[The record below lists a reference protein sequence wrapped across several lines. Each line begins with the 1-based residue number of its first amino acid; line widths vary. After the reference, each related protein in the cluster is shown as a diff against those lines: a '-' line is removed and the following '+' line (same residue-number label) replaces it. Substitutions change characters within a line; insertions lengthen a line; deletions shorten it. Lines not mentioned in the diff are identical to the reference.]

1 VATLTPLQLI
11 AGAGLANNTALA
23 VSSEL
28 VLAIDAYRS
37 TTLLTPFAATL
48 ANGQV
53 TSTLGPGGSYSE
65 LLILTA
71 DTCPPLSDSTPAAS
85 ASTLGILLANSASA
99 GNTNRGFTSLIPAF
113 GNIYLGSGDNSIFV
127 QVFTSADGYVN
138 STNSYILTV
147 NNSNTY
153 LGSSFTTMN
162 SLITGDLDQVNL
174 AFSAFGNDLK
184 NLGLT
189 IALDNLDN
197 LGSPLALLQ
206 QLAAVAGLTPRL
218 LQELDILNINPD
230 VVLDPPVLLA
240 PLMLLE
246 KILYKVFVGITGND
260 LNEILQLLGV
270 TTPGIHNLA
279 DLLNPVKIF
288 PQSFFSLT
296 VRTVDGLR
304 GIYLDQTGS
313 VNNKLIDSVPIYVQ
327 EKYQLLSQAIP
338 PDQALANQC
347 IRVAL
352 QQIKNIFNLS
362 LPVLAESYLK
372 LVTTRDLPLINA
384 LTTPVPQSV
393 LDFYT
398 NNFAT
403 GSGPENTLVLG
414 DLIGAAA
421 GIGYTDRIINA
432 TEIINSLAADTN
444 IVNLTATYQRMN
456 ILMNSLSD
464 WGDPAGNTV
473 VIPSGI
479 AQGTYTATYQTV
491 TITPEP
497 PALPFE
503 IEVLIETAGGNAFR
517 TGLIPNAQSF
527 VNSFVSAD
535 PTTANT
541 LASNWVDMAQ
551 KLISENNQLQ
561 AASIVIEDLIPDQRG
576 VVQGFAENLTSYGT
590 DTKVNGTA
598 QFLDQVANKVT
609 IGGQA
614 MIGALRQGRNTAVL
628 DTAGIG
634 NNIEIPDTFKEPPP
648 QANIDLAEYSE
659 SAAANLI
666 IR

>member
-1 VATLTPLQLI
+1 MATLTPLQLI

-28 VLAIDAYRS
+28 LLATDVYRS
-37 TTLLTPFAATL
+37 TTLIAPFAATL
-48 ANGQV
+48 ANSQSP
-53 TSTLGPGGSYSE
+53 STLGPGGSYSE
-65 LLILTA
+65 LLLLTA
-71 DTCPPLSDSTPAAS
+71 NTCPPLSDSTPAAS
-85 ASTLGILLANSASA
+85 ANTLGILLANSASA
-99 GNTNRGFTSLIPAF
+99 GNTNNGFTSLIPAF

-127 QVFTSADGYVN
+127 QVFTAADGYVN

-197 LGSPLALLQ
+197 MGSPLALLQ

-230 VVLDPPVLLA
+230 VVLNPPVLLA
-240 PLMLLE
+240 PLLLLE
-246 KILYKVFVGITGND
+246 KVLYKVFVGITGND
-260 LNEILQLLGV
+260 LSEILQLLEV
-270 TTPGIHNLA
+270 TTPEIQTLA

-372 LVTTRDLPLINA
+372 LVTTRDLPLINE

-393 LDFYT
+393 LDFYS

-432 TEIINSLAADTN
+432 TEIINSLSNNTN
-444 IVNLTATYQRMN
+444 IVNLTTTYQRMN

-479 AQGTYTATYQTV
+479 AQGTYTATYE
-491 TITPEP
+491 TIPDSP
-497 PALPFE
+497 P

-527 VNSFVSAD
+527 INSFISAD
-535 PTTANT
+535 PATANT
-541 LASNWVDMAQ
+541 LASNWIDMAQ
-551 KLISENNQLQ
+551 KLISEDNQLQ
-561 AASIVIEDLIPDQRG
+561 AASIVIPDLIPNQRG
-576 VVQGFAENLTSYGT
+576 VVQGFAENLPSYGT
-590 DTKVNGTA
+590 DTEVNGTA
-598 QFLDQVANKVT
+598 QFLDQVANRIT

-634 NNIEIPDTFKEPPP
+634 SNIEIPDTFEEPPP